1 MEKRGLNMNQAIGRY
16 RGHKDAGRG
25 GGKRCR
31 GVVAKEDHKQE
42 MDWRQ

>member
-1 MEKRGLNMNQAIGRY
+1 MNQAIGQY
-16 RGHKDAGRG
+16 IGHKDAGR

-31 GVVAKEDHKQE
+31 GVVAKEKHKQE